1 MPTVYTHAMVGVS
14 LAYLGLSRRTS
25 WVYWLLAASLPVI
38 ADLDTLSTT
47 SNSSIWGHRGF
58 THSLIFALGLGL
70 TAAVL
75 AGWYLRL
82 GFWRSAA
89 LFSAIAASHALLDLF
104 TTAGNGIAL
113 WWPISDARAGPWGPI
128 PVADIGFDWPNPV
141 RSPAIR
147 KELLWVWLPMGVAVL
162 VMMLWRHALIQ
173 RCVWPRK
180 K

>member
-14 LAYLGLSRRTS
+14 LAYIGLGRRKG
-25 WVYWLLAASLPVI
+25 WVYWLSAALLPVI
-38 ADLDTLSTT
+38 PDLDTLSVT
-47 SNSSIWGHRGF
+47 SNNSIWGHRGF
-58 THSLIFALGLGL
+58 THSLAFAVGLGL
-70 TAAVL
+70 AATML

-113 WWPISDARAGPWGPI
+113 WWPMSDARAGPLGPI
-128 PVADIGFDWPNPV
+128 PVADLGFDWPNPM

-147 KELLWVWLPMGVAVL
+147 KELLWVWLPLAAAVF
-162 VMMLWRHALIQ
+162 VIMLWRRALIQ
-173 RCVWPRK
+173 RYVWPRGR
-180 K
+180 